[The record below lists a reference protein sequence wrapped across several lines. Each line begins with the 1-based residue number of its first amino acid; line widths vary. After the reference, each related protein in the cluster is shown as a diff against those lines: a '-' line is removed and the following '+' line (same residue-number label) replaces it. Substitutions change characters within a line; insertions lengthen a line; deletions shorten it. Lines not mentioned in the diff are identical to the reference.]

1 MLLAKLCTKKINLAD
16 LKNRHRMADKLGV
29 LNISNSKENED
40 CFTLKVPIQKCS
52 KMMISKNKIRLDK
65 YLMILTNPRPQM
77 LKMMLSKNPYVQ
89 RLKDNELQ
97 SSKSDCNKT

>member
-40 CFTLKVPIQKCS
+40 CFTLIPIQKCS

-77 LKMMLSKNPYVQ
+77 LKIDALKKPICTKAQ
-89 RLKDNELQ
+89 R
-97 SSKSDCNKT
+97 